1 VREGIYKVINVESY
15 DKGRMVSQMVRC
27 AWCNSNGFES
37 CVCH

>member
-1 VREGIYKVINVESY
+1 
-15 DKGRMVSQMVRC
+15 MVSQMVRC